1 MYKMILVD
9 DDEFIIKSMIKHID
23 WSKLDIEI
31 IATASTGVKGLQKIF
46 ELNPD
51 IVVADIDMPDMTG
64 LEMVSEINK
73 SEFSPKIVLLTGY
86 DDFSFAQKA
95 ISLGVCEYVTKPVMP
110 NDIISIMQGVVNQ
123 CKVKNLEETKIQ
135 EAKDLVNDSMPI
147 FLEKFIEELTNGFIV
162 DDDEFQKRC
171 NFLSIDLNNMN
182 YWTFIV
188 NINNYND
195 FNKNHDEL
203 QKCIIKQTI
212 ISIIS
217 SNIENDKIHC
227 YNINFKDKQTAF
239 LIAQPKT
246 ITERISIP
254 NMEEI
259 IKNYKMKYNVLLSI
273 GVGSLVS
280 DYKKIKL
287 SYTQATECLKFL
299 FSQNSGKI
307 LFYED
312 IVNTQIINPSE
323 LYDRNGLIDSL
334 KMRNIPAVETIIMD
348 MIENIKSQKNLNSEY
363 IKTITQEM
371 LSVISYTIYNIGEC
385 SAKEMAKNNIEWK
398 TISNSQHI
406 SDIVSALYE
415 ILEYVKSTLGI
426 KTSQR
431 SSRIIAQIIK
441 YIEDNYT

>member
-287 SYTQATECLKFL
+287 SYTQAT
-299 FSQNSGKI
+299 
-307 LFYED
+307 
-312 IVNTQIINPSE
+312 
-323 LYDRNGLIDSL
+323 
-334 KMRNIPAVETIIMD
+334 
-348 MIENIKSQKNLNSEY
+348 
-363 IKTITQEM
+363 
-371 LSVISYTIYNIGEC
+371 
-385 SAKEMAKNNIEWK
+385 
-398 TISNSQHI
+398 
-406 SDIVSALYE
+406 
-415 ILEYVKSTLGI
+415 
-426 KTSQR
+426 
-431 SSRIIAQIIK
+431 
-441 YIEDNYT
+441 